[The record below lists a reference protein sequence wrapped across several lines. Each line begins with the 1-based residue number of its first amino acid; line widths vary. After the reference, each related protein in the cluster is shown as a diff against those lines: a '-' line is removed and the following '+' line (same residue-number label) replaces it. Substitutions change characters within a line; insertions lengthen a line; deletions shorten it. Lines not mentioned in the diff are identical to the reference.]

1 MNTMRRSRAAAEH
14 GLRRSPDE
22 HTHLRWVGLF
32 QALRAYEEA
41 LSAGPAAVG
50 ERLARV
56 RAVVEDL
63 IGTDA
68 DVLSGLSAVTPAR
81 AVDQA
86 LADALWRSLG
96 ARPVLALT

>member
-1 MNTMRRSRAAAEH
+1 MNTMRRSRTAAEH

-41 LSAGPAAVG
+41 LAANRFAVG
-50 ERLARV
+50 DRLTRV
-56 RAVVEDL
+56 RAVAADLVGEDAHAL
-63 IGTDA
+63 D
-68 DVLSGLSAVTPAR
+68 GLSAATPAE

-96 ARPVLALT
+96 VRPALAAS

>member
-22 HTHLRWVGLF
+22 HTHLEWVGLF

-41 LSAGPAAVG
+41 LSTDPVAAGD
-50 ERLARV
+50 RLARV
-56 RAVVEDL
+56 RDIAANLV
-63 IGTDA
+63 GGDA
-68 DVLSGLSAVTPAR
+68 DVWDGFSGATPE

-86 LADALWRSLG
+86 LADALWRGLG
-96 ARPVLALT
+96 VRPVLAAS